1 MLGSPR
7 VGIVLL
13 EARNT
18 RPHREDI
25 IMNRSALHLP
35 AAAFAGLV
43 TTGLLALPI
52 TSAFADDSAIKRND
66 DDSADLVMVADDD
79 DLDPAGGTNSNSG
92 ADNTRSRDTS
102 GVNSNDGTNS
112 RNTPVSRDRDRSRGD
127 LTKDWTR
134 DGGDRTRDHSKFK
147 TNDRSRNDTRR

>member
-1 MLGSPR
+1 MK
-7 VGIVLL
+7 
-13 EARNT
+13 
-18 RPHREDI
+18 
-25 IMNRSALHLP
+25 RSHLHLP

-52 TSAFADDSAIKRND
+52 SSAFADDSVTLKRDDDGADLVLVSDDND
-66 DDSADLVMVADDD
+66 DDGLDRAD
-79 DLDPAGGTNSNSG
+79 GTNSNTG
-92 ADNTRSRDTS
+92 ADNTRSRNTS

-112 RNTPVSRDRDRSRGD
+112 RNTAVSRDRDRSRGD

>member
-1 MLGSPR
+1 MK
-7 VGIVLL
+7 
-13 EARNT
+13 
-18 RPHREDI
+18 
-25 IMNRSALHLP
+25 RSTLNVP

-52 TSAFADDSAIKRND
+52 SSSFASDDVTVKRND
-66 DDSADLVMVADDD
+66 DDRPELVLVADDD
-79 DLDPAGGTNSNSG
+79 ELDAADGTN
-92 ADNTRSRDTS
+92 DNTNSTSRNTS

-112 RNTPVSRDRDRSRGD
+112 RHTKVSRDRDRSRGD

-134 DGGDRTRDHSKFK
+134 DGGDRTRDHSKNR

>member
-1 MLGSPR
+1 
-7 VGIVLL
+7 
-13 EARNT
+13 
-18 RPHREDI
+18 
-25 IMNRSALHLP
+25 MNRSTLNLP

-52 TSAFADDSAIKRND
+52 SSAFADDGVTLKRD
-66 DDSADLVMVADDD
+66 DDGADLVLVAEDD
-79 DLDPAGGTNSNSG
+79 DLDPANGTNSGGDTS
-92 ADNTRSRDTS
+92 RSRDTS

-112 RNTPVSRDRDRSRGD
+112 RHTPVSRDRDRSRGD